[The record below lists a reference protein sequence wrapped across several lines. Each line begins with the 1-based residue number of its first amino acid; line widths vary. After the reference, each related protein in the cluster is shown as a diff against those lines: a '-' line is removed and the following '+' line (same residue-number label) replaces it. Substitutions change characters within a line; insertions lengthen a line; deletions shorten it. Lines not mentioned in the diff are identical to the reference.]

1 MGVISFRVIMIQTKN
16 FLVVLLIVGYTH
28 AQATATCGGAGAT
41 CKDASFNDL
50 CICPAGTACAPAA
63 GGPLAGSFCQY
74 TFCLPDSMMCSG
86 NIGTCCSGKCEI
98 KAGETLAT
106 CAAATTTTTAAIII
120 DVGTTTTTASGVC
133 STINGPTP
141 GAQCVFPF
149 KFGGVTY
156 TSCTTA
162 GGFSQPWCSTRTDA
176 YGNHMKGNYGDCNTS
191 TCPSASS
198 GVTTAAPVSTC
209 STPCKFPFIYQGVV
223 HYACTYAG
231 GFSPA
236 WCSTATDAYGKH
248 INGNFADCGVGCPV
262 EISG

>member
-1 MGVISFRVIMIQTKN
+1 MIHAKN
-16 FLVVLLIVGYTH
+16 CLVVLFIVGYTQ
-28 AQATATCGGAGAT
+28 AQATSTCGGAGAT
-41 CKDASFNDL
+41 CKDATFADL
-50 CICPAGTACAPAA
+50 CTCPAGTACAPGA
-63 GGPLAGSFCQY
+63 GGSFCQY

-86 NIGTCCSGKCEI
+86 NIGTCCSGKCET

-106 CAAATTTTTAAIII
+106 CTAATTTTTTTTTTAAIII
-120 DVGTTTTTASGVC
+120 DVGTTTTTASGAC
-133 STINGPTP
+133 STINGPTL

-162 GGFSQPWCSTRTDA
+162 GGYSQAWCSTRTDA

-198 GVTTAAPVSTC
+198 GVTTAAPVTTC

>member
-1 MGVISFRVIMIQTKN
+1 MIHAKSC
-16 FLVVLLIVGYTH
+16 LVVLFIVGYTQ

-41 CKDASFNDL
+41 CKDATFTDL
-50 CICPAGTACAPAA
+50 CTCPAGTACAPGA
-63 GGPLAGSFCQY
+63 GGSFCQY

-86 NIGTCCSGKCEI
+86 NIGTCCSGKCET

-106 CAAATTTTTAAIII
+106 CTAATTTTTAAIII
-120 DVGTTTTTASGVC
+120 DIGTTTTTASGVC

-162 GGFSQPWCSTRTDA
+162 GGYS
-176 YGNHMKGNYGDCNTS
+176 H
-191 TCPSASS
+191 
-198 GVTTAAPVSTC
+198 
-209 STPCKFPFIYQGVV
+209 
-223 HYACTYAG
+223 
-231 GFSPA
+231 A
-236 WCSTATDAYGKH
+236 WCSTTTDAYGKH

-262 EISG
+262 EIS